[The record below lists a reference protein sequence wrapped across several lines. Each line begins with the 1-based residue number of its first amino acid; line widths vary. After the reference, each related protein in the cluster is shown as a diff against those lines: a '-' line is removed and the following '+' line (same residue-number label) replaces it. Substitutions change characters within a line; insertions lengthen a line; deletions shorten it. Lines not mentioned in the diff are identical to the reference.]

1 VRLQMTLHRW
11 NKGSAGT
18 TVAPQAPDVPRLK
31 LGLVL
36 DVRPELDPD
45 RQARQHPTAL
55 ALTTEHHAAIRP

>member
-1 VRLQMTLHRW
+1 MTLHRW

-18 TVAPQAPDVPRLK
+18 TVAPQAPQAPDVPRLK

-36 DVRPELDPD
+36 EVRPELDPD